1 MNPDTTI
8 PVKSDNSVFRIVD
21 GEAVVV
27 DVSGGMVSVI
37 NRVGTR
43 IWELVDGSRTVRE
56 IAGLIAAEYNIAVQT
71 ALEDTLGFL
80 QELSRNELAVLRP
93 AAHGGPGRKNEKK
106 TNAAAPGSLPE
117 GS

>member
-71 ALEDTLGFL
+71 ALEDALGFL

-93 AAHGGPGRKNEKK
+93 AAHGWPGKKNEKK
-106 TNAAAPGSLPE
+106 TNAQTQKKKH
-117 GS
+117 